1 MMSTLEKSEIFLQL
15 RAHWQSLPLARQRIL
30 LAALLLLA
38 FGLLWAL
45 VYQPLQMSRVSNTAR
60 ISTLQA
66 SLAQMQRDVAEYK
79 QLNTLA
85 PAAEKNIKQ
94 NIDSAKLEALFGA
107 TSKVAALA
115 DGQLQITSNNIQY
128 ADWLAKTDEVLSR
141 YRVTINDLS
150 LKRVEGGLVN
160 ATLTLKVRR

>member
-15 RAHWQSLPLARQRIL
+15 RARWQSLPLARQRIL

-45 VYQPLQMSRVSNTAR
+45 VYQPLQMSRVNNT
-60 ISTLQA
+60 
-66 SLAQMQRDVAEYK
+66 QMQCDVAEYK

-128 ADWLAKTDEVLSR
+128 ADWLTKTDEVLSR